1 MPRLLK
7 ELIEYREVLFTLV
20 IRDIKVRYKQTIV
33 GAVWAILQPLFM
45 MWIFSIIFDKFTNL
59 PSEGSRYSIFC
70 LTALVPWTF
79 FTNSINLAIPSLVD
93 NESLITKIYFPREF
107 LPLSGLC
114 AAMVDF
120 FIAAVIYAVILLW
133 FKIKI
138 TAFILMVIPLFFI
151 QILFTL
157 GLIFFASA
165 LNVFYRDVKFI
176 IPFVVQIGMF
186 ATPIVYSTVMISDK
200 YKTMYMLNPLA
211 GVIDGYRKAILSGVM
226 PNLHYLANAFWVS
239 LVIFILGYGYFK
251 FVENSFADA
260 I

>member
-20 IRDIKVRYKQTIV
+20 IRDIQVRYKQTIV

-45 MWIFSIIFDKFTNL
+45 MWIFSIIFDKFTDL
-59 PSEGSRYSIFC
+59 PSEGAQYSIFC
-70 LTALVPWTF
+70 LTALVPWIF

-120 FIAAVIYAVILLW
+120 FVAAVIYAVILLW

-151 QILFTL
+151 QVLFTL
-157 GLIFFASA
+157 GLIFFCLGAECLLPGCEVYHPLCGA
-165 LNVFYRDVKFI
+165 DWDVCH
-176 IPFVVQIGMF
+176 
-186 ATPIVYSTVMISDK
+186 SD
-200 YKTMYMLNPLA
+200 
-211 GVIDGYRKAILSGVM
+211 
-226 PNLHYLANAFWVS
+226 S
-239 LVIFILGYGYFK
+239 LLYGDDFR
-251 FVENSFADA
+251 
-260 I
+260 